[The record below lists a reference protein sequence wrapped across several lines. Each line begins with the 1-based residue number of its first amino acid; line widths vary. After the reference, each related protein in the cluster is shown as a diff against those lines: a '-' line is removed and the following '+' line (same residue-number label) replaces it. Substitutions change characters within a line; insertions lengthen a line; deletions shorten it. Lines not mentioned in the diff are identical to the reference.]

1 MFSPILCDAP
11 TGNRHSRSLA
21 LPRVRSPART
31 LRVAAKATAQA
42 NLFAVIGTDE
52 GLVKDRA
59 RKIYAELTGGN
70 DDGFTHETIDG
81 NATNA
86 EEAYQICSRVIQALQ
101 TLPMFGGAKV
111 VWLRNATF
119 LGADRTSDAER
130 TLDGVTALRVLLEAG
145 LPDDVS
151 FIISATK
158 VDMVRLFGKF
168 LKANA
173 KLETHDLLDS
183 GDDWQEAAAVR
194 IDQRAQALGLQF
206 EDEARELMA
215 LLAGGATLQIDNE
228 LEKIDLYL
236 GERRTVTSDDVRQLV
251 PLSRAGI
258 VFEIGNALQKGDLG
272 MALDCIDQQLDR
284 GESAIGIMRA
294 TIIPTIRNLFM
305 ARLLLERGNL
315 PQNNYSAFAGALD
328 RLDPIE
334 RAWLPQKKAGGV
346 NAYPIFLALRAASA
360 FTMVHLRKAMEA
372 ALQADQSLVSTSLD
386 HRLVLHRVVA
396 ELAQARK
403 R

>member
-1 MFSPILCDAP
+1 MA
-11 TGNRHSRSLA
+11 
-21 LPRVRSPART
+21 V
-31 LRVAAKATAQA
+31 KAS
-42 NLFAVIGTDE
+42 NLYAVIGTDE

-59 RKIYAELTGGN
+59 RKIYNELTGGN

-111 VWLRNATF
+111 VWLRNVTF

-130 TLDGVTALRVLLEAG
+130 TLEGVSALRVLLEAG
-145 LPDDVS
+145 LPGDVS

-173 KLETHDLLDS
+173 KLETHDMIE
-183 GDDWQEAAAVR
+183 GDDWQEAASTR
-194 IDQRAQALGLQF
+194 IDQRAKALGLEF
-206 EDEARELMA
+206 EDDARELMA

-228 LEKIDLYL
+228 LEKLHLYL
-236 GERRTVTSDDVRQLV
+236 GERRTVTSDDVRTLV
-251 PLSRAGI
+251 PLSRAGV
-258 VFEIGNALQKGDLG
+258 VFEIGNALQKGQLA
-272 MALDCIDQQLDR
+272 MALDLIDQQLDR
-284 GESAIGIMRA
+284 GESAVGIMRA
-294 TIIPTIRNLFM
+294 TVISAIRNLFM
-305 ARLLLERGNL
+305 ARLLLDRGNL
-315 PQNNYSAFAGALD
+315 PAHNYSAFSAAVD
-328 RLDPIE
+328 RMDVVD
-334 RAWLPQKKAGGV
+334 RAWLPQKKTGGV
-346 NAYPIFLALRAASA
+346 NGYPIFLALKPAQN
-360 FTMVHLRKAMEA
+360 FTLDGLRKAMEA